1 MSSNNAT
8 LKAEKRD
15 ATGKGV
21 ARKLR
26 AAGRLPAVVYG
37 QGEDA
42 LAITLDAA
50 ETEYLF
56 HNISVENTIVDL
68 TVEGEGDSFQTLVRE
83 IQVHPFRPDVLHV
96 DFYRLQKGVKV
107 DVEIPVNLN
116 GVPAGVKSGG
126 GVLQQ
131 VIHELPVS
139 VIPSKIP
146 ESFEIDVSG
155 LEVGDSIHVSE
166 LELPDGVEEIAL
178 DPERTICT
186 VLVPRAEPSEDEEE
200 TDAEDLLEPEI
211 VGAEESED
219 DGEGEE

>member
-1 MSSNNAT
+1 MSMHAT
-8 LKAEKRD
+8 LTADKREG
-15 ATGKGV
+15 TGKGV

-37 QGEDA
+37 QGEEA

-50 ETEYLF
+50 ATLHLF
-56 HNISVENTIVDL
+56 QNISVENTIVDL
-68 TVEGEGDSFQTLVRE
+68 SVEGEGESFQTLVRE
-83 IQVHPFRPDVLHV
+83 VQVHPYRPDLVHI

-107 DVEIPVNLN
+107 DVEIPVHLV
-116 GVPAGVKSGG
+116 GTPEGVKSGG

-146 ESFEIDVSG
+146 ESFEIDVSA
-155 LEVGDSIHVSE
+155 LEVGDSLHVSE
-166 LELPDGVEEIAL
+166 LTLPDGVEEVAL

-186 VLVPRAEPSEDEEE
+186 VVLPRAALAEDDEEG
-200 TDAEDLLEPEI
+200 EDGAEPEI
-211 VGAEESED
+211 VGAE
-219 DGEGEE
+219 GEGVE